1 RRARSAPSSCLL
13 GPRPV
18 GVALLGDPLL
28 GDLLLGGPPPGGPL
42 LALGLLGAR
51 LPRRPVLQ
59 QLLEQRPVVHQR
71 LAQVLGGGLG
81 AVVAGGDGVGG
92 PVVVHHLG
100 VVDRDVGG
108 PLLEVVDRVAAVAHD
123 RGDQPVGLAGGL
135 GRLVDELGLG
145 VAPGLEVA
153 GAGLGLERDDVEALA
168 TL

>member
-1 RRARSAPSSCLL
+1 
-13 GPRPV
+13 
-18 GVALLGDPLL
+18 
-28 GDLLLGGPPPGGPL
+28 
-42 LALGLLGAR
+42 LGA
-51 LPRRPVLQ
+51 
-59 QLLEQRPVVHQR
+59 
-71 LAQVLGGGLG
+71 GLG

-108 PLLEVVDRVAAVAHD
+108 PLLEVVDRGAAVAHA
-123 RGDQPVGLAGGL
+123 RGDQPVGRAGGL

-168 TL
+168 TLGPVGRVGLGGAGGAGLLHRTVVLGPELVL